1 MQLSN
6 GERFAFPTQPLLDG
20 ILIGVLHCCLGQAA
34 SWGSRLANL
43 RHRVQQV
50 RLPAC
55 TEARSFMDTKA
66 HQFFEFFQE
75 EGGETFF
82 EMAAVV
88 PAMGA
93 KSVGKRAAWKSNEAQ
108 LRKERARESD

>member
-75 EGGETFF
+75 EGGGRNIF
-82 EMAAVV
+82 
-88 PAMGA
+88 
-93 KSVGKRAAWKSNEAQ
+93 
-108 LRKERARESD
+108 

>member
-1 MQLSN
+1 MVCSTAAWAKPLHGDLVWRIFGIVCN
-6 GERFAFPTQPLLDG
+6 RCAFQPAPR
-20 ILIGVLHCCLGQAA
+20 HEA
-34 SWGSRLANL
+34 SWIQKPINFS
-43 RHRVQQV
+43 
-50 RLPAC
+50 
-55 TEARSFMDTKA
+55 SFFKKRG
-66 HQFFEFFQE
+66 
-75 EGGETFF
+75 GGETFF